1 MLAKETTPLF
11 LEQSRA
17 QPGQDEH
24 RFPRRHRRIAPGR
37 ELNIHSLQFRSLR
50 RDKKILRVSRLHC
63 ISVRQAA
70 TAIFW
75 QRLSKTCPSSSL
87 SFVPAPGINHIAM
100 VAGLNYLR
108 LFAPT

>member
-24 RFPRRHRRIAPGR
+24 RLPRRH
-37 ELNIHSLQFRSLR
+37 R